1 MLPPREGPVYS
12 PSNRPL
18 MKSQDTHMEKKK
30 ETEAREDDG
39 RDPKRRKYWMCQYAK
54 KKKIQIC
61 PTCTQKRNRETVGA
75 GAEMALRR
83 GQSRACFQGFLRGI
97 ALPTQVVSTTETPWC
112 LRLELS

>member
-1 MLPPREGPVYS
+1 MTEGIQKGGSIGCVNTP
-12 PSNRPL
+12 
-18 MKSQDTHMEKKK
+18 
-30 ETEAREDDG
+30 
-39 RDPKRRKYWMCQYAK
+39 K

>member
-1 MLPPREGPVYS
+1 MTEGIQKGGSIGCVNMP
-12 PSNRPL
+12 
-18 MKSQDTHMEKKK
+18 
-30 ETEAREDDG
+30 
-39 RDPKRRKYWMCQYAK
+39 

-97 ALPTQVVSTTETPWC
+97 ALPTQIVSTTETPRC
-112 LRLELS
+112 LRLEPS